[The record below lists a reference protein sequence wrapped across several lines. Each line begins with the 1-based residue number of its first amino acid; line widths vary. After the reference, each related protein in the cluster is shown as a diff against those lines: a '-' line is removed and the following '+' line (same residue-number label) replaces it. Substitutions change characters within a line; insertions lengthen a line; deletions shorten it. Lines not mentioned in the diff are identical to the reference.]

1 MKCFAACVAMLLAV
15 SAAPASAQDVDGLV
29 EKYYAARGGKEKL
42 KAIQTL
48 RITQTV
54 ANPFSSTKMTV
65 LRKRPNSIR
74 WEMTPAA
81 QPTAVPNLR
90 AMTATG
96 GWDTVAGKT
105 TVRPELLVKQEL
117 EIDADIDGLLMDW
130 KEKGHTVVLDGT
142 ETVRGRKAHK
152 LKITTKGGVERWI
165 SLDAETFLPVK
176 EAGKITLPGPPDPRT
191 KQPRTNSHVFLFSD
205 WRDVN
210 GVKFPF
216 AIDEER
222 IGGPITQEFATYVDK
237 IEVNVPVEDAV
248 FEMPKTGAGI

>member
-1 MKCFAACVAMLLAV
+1 MRVPVFCAAVVAIALGAAPV
-15 SAAPASAQDVDGLV
+15 SAQTVDEFV
-29 EKYYAARGGKEKL
+29 TKYYAARGGLDKIKS
-42 KAIQTL
+42 IQTL

-65 LRKRPNSIR
+65 LRKRPNSVR
-74 WEMTPAA
+74 WEILPAG
-81 QPTAVPNLR
+81 QTVVIPR
-90 AMTATG
+90 AMGAAG
-96 GWDTVAGKT
+96 GWDTVQGK
-105 TVRPELLVKQEL
+105 VVPRNEAMVKQEL
-117 EIDADIDGLLMDW
+117 EVDADIDGLLVDW

-152 LKITTKGGVERWI
+152 LKVTTKGGMERWI

-176 EAGKITLPGPPDPRT
+176 EAGKITLPGPPDQRT
-191 KQPRTNSHVFLFSD
+191 GQPRANQHTFLYSD

-216 AIDEER
+216 AVDEER

-237 IEVNVPVEDAV
+237 IEVNVPVDDAV
-248 FEMPKTGAGI
+248 FVMPKSGAGI